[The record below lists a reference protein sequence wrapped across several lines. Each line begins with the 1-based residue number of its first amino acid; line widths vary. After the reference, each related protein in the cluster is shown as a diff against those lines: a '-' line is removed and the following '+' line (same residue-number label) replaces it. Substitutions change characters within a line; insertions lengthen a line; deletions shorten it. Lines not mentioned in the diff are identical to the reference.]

1 MKEKNSLTA
10 AVSAAVGDAD
20 RDHAR
25 LIQSVVEAARAI
37 FNAKA
42 SSIFLLD
49 EGTNELVFEAVAGE
63 GEGELV
69 GRRFPAGKGIA
80 GWVLAAGEAVAVS
93 DVSRNPAFARDVA
106 ESTGYIPRALMAA
119 PLLSEDAAIGVLEV
133 LDYGP
138 CPSST
143 LGSMELLALFAHQAT
158 VALTVVQRSRAAQ
171 RAMAEDGGE
180 FAAVVSLAR
189 VLGALSGDR
198 RAAGLRLLGTFQDLI
213 EQPA

>member
-1 MKEKNSLTA
+1 MKEQNSLTA
-10 AVSAAVGDAD
+10 AVSAAVGYAD

-49 EGTNELVFEAVAGE
+49 EGANELVFEAVAGE

-69 GRRFPAGKGIA
+69 GRRFPASRGIA
-80 GWVLAAGEAVAVS
+80 GWVLAAGEAVTVN
-93 DVSRNPAFARDVA
+93 DVSTNPAFARDVA
-106 ESTGYIPRALMAA
+106 ESTGYIPHALMAA
-119 PLLSEDAAIGVLEV
+119 PLLAEDAAIGVLEV

-143 LGSMELLALFAHQAT
+143 LDSMELLALFAHQAT
-158 VALTVVQRSRAAQ
+158 VALTVVQRCRAAQ
-171 RAMAEDGGE
+171 RALVEDGGE
-180 FAAVVSLAR
+180 LATMVSLAR
-189 VLGALSGDR
+189 ALGGLSGDR
-198 RAAGLRLLGTFQDLI
+198 RAAGLRLLGTVQDLI